1 MDLKNTEHVKVGN
14 RNIVKSISGGVLIWS
29 REQQI
34 RNYLIRAS
42 EKLQIRDGRGRWHGG
57 EGVTHVYNV
66 DCDFTF
72 LPTTIEGYD
81 VSVNYRSSKSYLL
94 SDKGE
99 VTRPIR
105 GVSKVNLY
113 ATITHRKF
121 NVSVTKVFLIYII

>member
-1 MDLKNTEHVKVGN
+1 M
-14 RNIVKSISGGVLIWS
+14 IWS

-42 EKLQIRDGRGRWHGG
+42 EKLQIQDGYGRWHGG
-57 EGVTHVYNV
+57 EGVTNVYNI
-66 DCDFTF
+66 DRDFTF

-99 VTRPIR
+99 VTRSIR
-105 GVSKVNLY
+105 GVAKVNLY